1 MALVNGRE
9 DAHGIGDGFSAFL
22 GLSKINYMWIA
33 SLSPGN
39 NIVDEKWIQFNQG
52 DLLILPFGTIHAG
65 DKNRTPG
72 VHSYKLF
79 TEVYTTEAPNSRSQ
93 LWIVDGKG
101 FTSTKQKFQL
111 GIDRCLVPQDQ
122 DPVSSS
128 KKRNYLLINPI

>member
-9 DAHGIGDGFSAFL
+9 IAHGIGDGFSAFL

-33 SLSPGN
+33 SLSPDN

-72 VHSYKLF
+72 VPSYKLF
-79 TEVYTTEAPNSRSQ
+79 TEVYTTASPNSRSQ
-93 LWIVDGKG
+93 LWILDGKG

-111 GIDRCLVPQDQ
+111 GTDRCLVPQDQ
-122 DPVSSS
+122 DPFPSS
-128 KKRNYLLINPI
+128 KKRKCLLLNPI